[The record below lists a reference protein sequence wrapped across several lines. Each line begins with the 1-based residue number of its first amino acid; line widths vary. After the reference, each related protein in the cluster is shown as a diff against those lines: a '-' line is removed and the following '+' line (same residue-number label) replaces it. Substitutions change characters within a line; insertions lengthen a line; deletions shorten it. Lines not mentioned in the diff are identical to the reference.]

1 VHINI
6 GVVWVLVALA
16 VVVPVAVFVAPDS
29 AFEVFDN
36 TPIKALMTVLVFV
49 VLAVGAILVR
59 VITAELSAMQVS
71 LRAWQASLA
80 LATAT
85 LSHPLV
91 PINQIASDRLGV
103 RFTLSE
109 SPRPTD
115 TTIAVA
121 FLILF
126 VFTGY
131 YSFVRWLAR
140 ESGPF

>member
-6 GVVWVLVALA
+6 GTVWVLVLLA
-16 VVVPVAVFVAPDS
+16 VLVPVVVFIAPDP

-36 TPIKALMTVLVFV
+36 TPIKALMTVMVFV

-59 VITAELSAMQVS
+59 VLTAETSAERVS

-103 RFTLSE
+103 RITLSE
-109 SPRPTD
+109 SPRPTE
-115 TTIAVA
+115 TTIIVA
-121 FLILF
+121 FSILF
-126 VFTGY
+126 AFTVY
-131 YSFVRWLAR
+131 YSFVRWAAR
-140 ESGPF
+140 EGGPF